1 VRTTIDLLNKLMPLV
16 ELKTDQ
22 RQAIVSRHGSEFKVL
37 AGQIDDWRSASQAL
51 RPSILLDKL
60 LKESGLY
67 RHYQDDEKCLQNL
80 YHLTSIF
87 QERDDLML
95 HSDTALRDII
105 EFTTLAKNLDQVSQN
120 ENQVPI
126 VTVHQSKG
134 LEFDSV
140 FIAGSTEDEF
150 PTFYSIRDNKLEE
163 EKRLFYV
170 AITRAKQRLFIS
182 AYSED
187 GRGYSKSRSQFI
199 NKMPVEYLIG

>member
-1 VRTTIDLLNKLMPLV
+1 M
-16 ELKTDQ
+16 
-22 RQAIVSRHGSEFKVL
+22 
-37 AGQIDDWRSASQAL
+37 IDDWRDASQTL
-51 RPSILLDKL
+51 RFPDLLDKIL
-60 LKESGLY
+60 TESGLSH
-67 RHYQDDEKCLQNL
+67 HYQGEEQYKCLSNL
-80 YHLTSIF
+80 QHLGSIF
-87 QERDDLML
+87 QERDDLTL
-95 HSDTALRDII
+95 HPDTALRDII
-105 EFTTLAKNLDQVSQN
+105 EFTTLAKNLDQVSQDN
-120 ENQVPI
+120 NQVPI

-150 PTFYSIRDNKLEE
+150 PSFFSVRDNKLEE

-187 GRGYSKSRSQFI
+187 GKGYSKSRSQFI